1 MNLRHRWWV
10 AAMLLCVGA
19 AWAHRARADGASPWP
34 LPAGAP
40 SVASVTGQAPLA
52 LLRPVAAET
61 IERAL
66 READALYRSR
76 QSAQALQAYATLVEI
91 DVANPQAWLR
101 LGNLH
106 QQAGR
111 DEEAIDAYRRAAR
124 VRAATPPEAEARGK
138 ALLNIALLGIADAT
152 RAIDELE
159 AMKLPALDDTRETV
173 GEQLGTQQ
181 RRADRSAGQW
191 LPAPSPPVT
200 PPTSVAQPTPPG
212 QPVARAVQAPPAS
225 LVPTT
230 TTTTTAPTA
239 AAGMPIP
246 RPASVAAVRVAPAAA
261 ASPPPV
267 AAEPFEPFTVDR
279 WIAKAR
285 RAVGTRTTGRSA
297 VTEPVTETPLPPLPV
312 VEMHRG
318 GAGGRRP

>member
-34 LPAGAP
+34 APAGAP
-40 SVASVTGQAPLA
+40 SVASVTRQAPLA

-91 DVANPQAWLR
+91 DAANPQAWLR

-152 RAIDELE
+152 RAIDELD
-159 AMKLPALDDTRETV
+159 AMKLSALDDTRGAV
-173 GEQLGTQQ
+173 AEQLGTQQ
-181 RRADRSAGQW
+181 RRAERSAEPW
-191 LPAPSPPVT
+191 LLAPSPPVT
-200 PPTSVAQPTPPG
+200 PSTPVALPTPPG

-225 LVPTT
+225 LVPT
-230 TTTTTAPTA
+230 APTA
-239 AAGMPIP
+239 AAAMPIP
-246 RPASVAAVRVAPAAA
+246 RAASVAPVRAAPAAA
-261 ASPPPV
+261 ASPPPA

-285 RAVGTRTTGRSA
+285 RAVGARTTGRSA
-297 VTEPVTETPLPPLPV
+297 VSEPVTETPLPPLPV
-312 VEMHRG
+312 VETHRG
-318 GAGGRRP
+318 GTGGRRP

>member
-19 AWAHRARADGASPWP
+19 AWAHRARADGASPRP
-34 LPAGAP
+34 APAGAP

-52 LLRPVAAET
+52 LLRPVAVET

-76 QSAQALQAYATLVEI
+76 QSAQALHAYATLVEI

-138 ALLNIALLGIADAT
+138 ALLNIALLGIAEAT
-152 RAIDELE
+152 RAIDEVE
-159 AMKLPALDDTRETV
+159 AMKLSALDDTRENV
-173 GEQLGTQQ
+173 AEQLGMQQ

-191 LPAPSPPVT
+191 LPPQPPLATPPAPAAPAAQATPPVQ
-200 PPTSVAQPTPPG
+200 PAARSVH
-212 QPVARAVQAPPAS
+212 APPAS
-225 LVPTT
+225 TVPTT
-230 TTTTTAPTA
+230 A
-239 AAGMPIP
+239 AAVPIP
-246 RPASVAAVRVAPAAA
+246 RSASTAAVRVAPAPAPTPAA
-261 ASPPPV
+261 AE
-267 AAEPFEPFTVDR
+267 AFEPFTVDR

-285 RAVGTRTTGRSA
+285 RAVGARTTGRAA
-297 VTEPVTETPLPPLPV
+297 VSEPVTETPLPPLPV
-312 VEMHRG
+312 IETYRG
-318 GAGGRRP
+318 GSGGRRP

>member
-19 AWAHRARADGASPWP
+19 AWAHRARADGAPPWP
-34 LPAGAP
+34 TPAGAP

-91 DVANPQAWLR
+91 DAANPQAWLR

-159 AMKLPALDDTRETV
+159 GMKLSALDDTRETV
-173 GEQLGTQQ
+173 AEQLGMQQ
-181 RRADRSAGQW
+181 RRADRSAVQW
-191 LPAPSPPVT
+191 LPPPLSPAP
-200 PPTSVAQPTPPG
+200 QP
-212 QPVARAVQAPPAS
+212 APPAQATPPMHPAARS
-225 LVPTT
+225 VQASP
-230 TTTTTAPTA
+230 ASSVPTA
-239 AAGMPIP
+239 AAAVLPIP
-246 RPASVAAVRVAPAAA
+246 RSTSVAAVRVAPAAA
-261 ASPPPV
+261 ASPPP
-267 AAEPFEPFTVDR
+267 AAADAFEPFTVDR

-285 RAVGTRTTGRSA
+285 RAVGARTTGRSA

-312 VEMHRG
+312 VETHRG
-318 GAGGRRP
+318 GSGGRRP

>member
-34 LPAGAP
+34 TTAGAP

-91 DVANPQAWLR
+91 DAANPQAWLR

-124 VRAATPPEAEARGK
+124 VRAATPPEAQARGK

-159 AMKLPALDDTRETV
+159 AMKLSALDDTRGAV
-173 GEQLGTQQ
+173 AEQLGTQQ

-191 LPAPSPPVT
+191 LPAPSPPDT
-200 PPTSVAQPTPPG
+200 PPVPVVQPTPAL
-212 QPVARAVQAPPAS
+212 QRAARAVQAPPAS
-225 LVPTT
+225 LVPA
-230 TTTTTAPTA
+230 APTA
-239 AAGMPIP
+239 AAAMPIP
-246 RPASVAAVRVAPAAA
+246 RPASAAAVRAVPAPA
-261 ASPPPV
+261 ASPPPA

-285 RAVGTRTTGRSA
+285 RAVGVRTTGRSA

-312 VEMHRG
+312 VETHRG

>member
-34 LPAGAP
+34 TPAGAP

-91 DVANPQAWLR
+91 DAANPQAWLR

-159 AMKLPALDDTRETV
+159 AMKLSALDDTRGAV
-173 GEQLGTQQ
+173 AEQLGMQQ

-191 LPAPSPPVT
+191 LPPPLSPAT
-200 PPTSVAQPTPPG
+200 QP
-212 QPVARAVQAPPAS
+212 APPAQATS
-225 LVPTT
+225 PVHPAARSVQASPASTV
-230 TTTTTAPTA
+230 PTA
-239 AAGMPIP
+239 AAAAMPIP
-246 RPASVAAVRVAPAAA
+246 RSASVAAVRVAPAVAAA
-261 ASPPPV
+261 ASPPP
-267 AAEPFEPFTVDR
+267 AAADAFEPYTVDR

-285 RAVGTRTTGRSA
+285 RAVGARTTGRSA

-312 VEMHRG
+312 VETHRG
-318 GAGGRRP
+318 GSGGRRP

>member
-34 LPAGAP
+34 ASAGAP
-40 SVASVTGQAPLA
+40 SVASVTGQAPLV

-159 AMKLPALDDTRETV
+159 ALKLSALDDTRETV
-173 GEQLGTQQ
+173 AEQLGTQQ

-191 LPAPSPPVT
+191 RSAASPPVT
-200 PPTSVAQPTPPG
+200 PPPPVAQPAPVG
-212 QPVARAVQAPPAS
+212 QPAARAVQAHAAS
-225 LVPTT
+225 LVPTV
-230 TTTTTAPTA
+230 PTA
-239 AAGMPIP
+239 VAGTPIP
-246 RPASVAAVRVAPAAA
+246 RPASVVAVRAAPAAA

-285 RAVGTRTTGRSA
+285 RAVGARTTGRSA

-312 VEMHRG
+312 VETHRG